1 MIDNLSFNQISP
13 ETVLLVL
20 VGLVLL
26 SIFITFILPAILKQ
40 EKLRFSIIYSF
51 SIVRKNF
58 ALSASLIIIV
68 ILIGAVGYYYYTI
81 TRPIVISAADFKIE
95 EQSSLDELKHSSMK
109 SRYEAQIF
117 LIDIRTQ
124 KDFFDS
130 HLFGSFNVPIEYS
143 ESQNIEPFRDRI
155 VAVYSWKDKY
165 DEGYSVAKFIK
176 DKNVTKKV
184 YLISDGFEGLMEVG
198 IDTETGIPD

>member
-198 IDTETGIPD
+198 IDTETGITD